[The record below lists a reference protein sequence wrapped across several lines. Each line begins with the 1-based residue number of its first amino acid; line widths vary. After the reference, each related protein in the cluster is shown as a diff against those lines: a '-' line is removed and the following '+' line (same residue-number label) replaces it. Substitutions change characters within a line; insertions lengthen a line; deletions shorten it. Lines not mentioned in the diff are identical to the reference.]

1 MTISSSDLVPKEQL
15 SAYQRWELASLQ
27 DDAVA
32 AAAAASTER
41 TAEVEAQVQA
51 GVDAARAEAHD
62 EGYAA
67 GYAAGITAAADTQ
80 QKLESLLAHLADR
93 ADERRQHLLDEV
105 LDLALV
111 LGRQIVGEALAVRRE
126 FVLPVVSAALKQ
138 LPQANQRIQ
147 VLLNP
152 SDVDLVGAFL
162 ASEQFPP
169 SIQLVPDVT
178 VAPGGCRVETEQ
190 MEVDATVP
198 SRWRRLLANLGRS
211 DDWLEPA

>member
-1 MTISSSDLVPKEQL
+1 VTISSSDLIPKEQL

-27 DDAVA
+27 DDAA
-32 AAAAASTER
+32 AAVAAASTER
-41 TAEVEAQVQA
+41 TAEVQAQVQA

-67 GYAAGITAAADTQ
+67 GYAAGMAAAADAQ
-80 QKLESLLAHLADR
+80 QKLRSLLAHLADR

-126 FVLPVVSAALKQ
+126 LVLPVVSAALKQ
-138 LPQANQRIQ
+138 LPQANQRVQ

-169 SIQLVPDVT
+169 TIQLVADVT
-178 VAPGGCRVETEQ
+178 LAPGGCRVETEQ

>member
-1 MTISSSDLVPKEQL
+1 MTISSSDLIPKEQL

-27 DDAVA
+27 DDAA
-32 AAAAASTER
+32 AAVAAASTER
-41 TAEVEAQVQA
+41 TAEVQAQVQA

-67 GYAAGITAAADTQ
+67 GYAAGMAAAADAQ
-80 QKLESLLAHLADR
+80 QKLRSLLAHLADR

-126 FVLPVVSAALKQ
+126 LVLPVVSAALKQ
-138 LPQANQRIQ
+138 LPQANQRVQ

-169 SIQLVPDVT
+169 TIQLVADAT